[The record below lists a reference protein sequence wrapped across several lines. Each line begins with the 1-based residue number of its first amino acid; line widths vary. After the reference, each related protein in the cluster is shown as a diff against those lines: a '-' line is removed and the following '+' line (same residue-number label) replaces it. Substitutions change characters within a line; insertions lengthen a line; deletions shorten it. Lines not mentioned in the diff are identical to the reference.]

1 MVHMSVYQVFFF
13 IKIFPTSQV
22 GSNCFSLVRRPILPV
37 GEVVGLVVV
46 LVVLGVVGL
55 AAAHWGGQV
64 GLGASCWGG
73 CRVVGWGGRWP
84 D

>member
-1 MVHMSVYQVFFF
+1 MADNNSTGQACHRLLAGPVLSRLAIGQV
-13 IKIFPTSQV
+13 
-22 GSNCFSLVRRPILPV
+22 LPM

-46 LVVLGVVGL
+46 LVVLRVVGL